1 MLEMTT
7 TNLDTVPYDVFY
19 QIASTL
25 DCQDLV
31 HLSRVNRALHDLLR
45 NESIARKIIEVY
57 PSPLFSPLLCHGS
70 LFGFILLQFIFP
82 LPYFLVKFLSFIFI
96 FISHYYRHCYHI
108 TFLSILYLLPY

>member
-25 DCQDLV
+25 DCQDLI
-31 HLSRVNRALHDLLR
+31 HLSRVNGALHDLLR

-57 PSPLFSPLLCHGS
+57 PPSSPLYCATALYS
-70 LFGFILLQFIFP
+70 I
-82 LPYFLVKFLSFIFI
+82 SF
-96 FISHYYRHCYHI
+96 Y
-108 TFLSILYLLPY
+108 SI